1 MTHLSKW
8 AVIERDGE
16 ELEINVEFDAT
27 PIVPAQLYGLPENCY
42 PAEGGEVEITAVFL
56 DGVAIDPPLTD
67 AEEAKVLADIE
78 SNMSEDDW
86 PDGPE
91 EREY

>member
-86 PDGPE
+86 PDGPD

>member
-1 MTHLSKW
+1 MTRLSKW
-8 AVIERDGE
+8 ATIERGGE

-67 AEEAKVLADIE
+67 AEDAMVLAHIE
-78 SNMSEDDW
+78 SNLSEDDW
-86 PDGPE
+86 PAGPDE
-91 EREY
+91 WEY